1 MMFTRLRLSGFKSF
15 VEPTELLIE
24 PGLTGIVGP
33 NGCGKSNLLEALRWA
48 MGESSTRNVRASE
61 MDDVIFA
68 GTATRPARNMAEVM
82 VALDNADRRA
92 PAQFNGADTLEIS
105 RRIEREQGS
114 DYRINGAEVRARD
127 VQILFADASSGARSP
142 ALVRQGQVAEIINA
156 KPQSRRRILE
166 EAAGITG
173 LHVRRHE
180 AELKLRGTETNL
192 SRIDDVIGQLETQL
206 QGLKRQARQ
215 AIRYKELASAI
226 RRLEAAQLYLAW
238 TAAIAA
244 AKLEQSQLDVAVR
257 ELAARTRAASEAS
270 RARDGIADTLPAL
283 REEETV
289 RAAVLQRFS
298 VEQANLDRE
307 MAEAQRRKAELEA
320 RSGQI
325 SQDLRHEKEILND
338 VDAVLGRL
346 HEEEA

>member
-15 VEPTELLIE
+15 VEPSELLIE

-48 MGESSTRNVRASE
+48 MGESSTRNVRASG
-61 MDDVIFA
+61 MDDVIFG
-68 GTATRPARNMAEVM
+68 GTATRPARNMAEV
-82 VALDNADRRA
+82 VVTLDNTERRA

-114 DYRINGAEVRARD
+114 DYRINGTEVRARD
-127 VQILFADASSGARSP
+127 VQILFADASSGARSQ
-142 ALVRQGQVAEIINA
+142 ALVRQGQVSEIINA

-180 AELKLRGTETNL
+180 AELKLKGAETNL
-192 SRIDDVIGQLETQL
+192 SRIDDVVGQLDTQL

-215 AIRYKELASAI
+215 AIRYKELSGAI

-238 TAAIAA
+238 TAAVEAA
-244 AKLEQSQLDVAVR
+244 DQEQSQLDEAVR
-257 ELAARTRAASEAS
+257 LLGAHPRRIRGQPRPRRRRRGASRLARRRDGARRGAAAARRRTGQS
-270 RARDGIADTLPAL
+270 RSRDG
-283 REEETV
+283 R
-289 RAAVLQRFS
+289 
-298 VEQANLDRE
+298 
-307 MAEAQRRKAELEA
+307 
-320 RSGQI
+320 G
-325 SQDLRHEKEILND
+325 
-338 VDAVLGRL
+338 
-346 HEEEA
+346 